1 MRVIALVAVLT
12 LAVAGCSGK
21 EPLAGPQEPSGL
33 ALSVQT
39 SPSPIPF
46 SLLPPRVPPGEP
58 LPPCCQTLMAGWSIE
73 LRANAESRLESISA
87 VLRSGSVEFGQA
99 SLDPPWQGPIR
110 LVPGGSLI
118 LAQRLLATMP
128 ASLPD
133 SFYLRVH
140 LDVSMENGYRR
151 KIDLDMPLT
160 RSGS

>member
-1 MRVIALVAVLT
+1 MTDSPRHRVVIVGGGGGGIEAAKALR
-12 LAVAGCSGK
+12 
-21 EPLAGPQEPSGL
+21 
-33 ALSVQT
+33 
-39 SPSPIPF
+39 
-46 SLLPPRVPPGEP
+46 LPGTFEIVRVPPGEP

-151 KIDLDMPLT
+151 KIDVDMPLT

>member
-46 SLLPPRVPPGEP
+46 SLLPPRVPPGDP

-73 LRANAESRLESISA
+73 LRASAEGRLESISA

-110 LVPGGSLI
+110 LAPGGAVVLG
-118 LAQRLLATMP
+118 QRLLATMP
-128 ASLPD
+128 ASPPD
-133 SFYLRVH
+133 SFYVRIH
-140 LDVSMENGYRR
+140 LDLRMEDGSRLER
-151 KIDLDMPLT
+151 DLDIPLI

>member
-1 MRVIALVAVLT
+1 MRIALVAVLT

-33 ALSVQT
+33 ALSVRT
-39 SPSPIPF
+39 SPSPITF

-73 LRANAESRLESISA
+73 LRASAEGRLESISA

-110 LVPGGSLI
+110 LAPGGAVI

-133 SFYLRVH
+133 AFYVRIHLGIRLEDGTRIERD
-140 LDVSMENGYRR
+140 LDV
-151 KIDLDMPLT
+151 PLA